1 MSPVAGC
8 AACHWSLRAAGR
20 TVRTQVTGVY
30 VSDLFG
36 LLQVQ
41 LVAEDVPEIV
51 LSMRVGAANSDMVIP
66 VGRWLTPEKFT
77 SGEQ

>member
-1 MSPVAGC
+1 
-8 AACHWSLRAAGR
+8 
-20 TVRTQVTGVY
+20 
-30 VSDLFG
+30 
-36 LLQVQ
+36 